1 VQGTD
6 QHEFTGHYSSTA
18 LRSVKSFVPR
28 LELHAQIK
36 ERLHDTLENRG
47 RSCKILVVC
56 GLGGAGKSQLV
67 LNYVEDFRDDYTAT
81 FWIDASSKAKLEADY
96 KQIHNLLL
104 RPTRND
110 TAIDTCVSEIRQW
123 CHRPNGRNLFILDSA
138 DSIDDQGS
146 PEYIDLR
153 KYIVDAPSA
162 DVVITTR
169 VQSAKDMTDLDA
181 VQVVELAPDQSR
193 EIFIRCLGLENLGL
207 EMQMEIDAVTEELGH
222 FALAVRLAAAHIAN
236 TRRLKGHPADYLN
249 EYKEQK
255 TSLLAR
261 RPKQH
266 IDQYG
271 ESVLTT
277 WETSYAAIASQ
288 CPEACN
294 LLTLLSFL
302 SSSNLFPELLGSSYG
317 FSSGI
322 LESMICVQKSIMPL
336 QKSIDDGF
344 ETLELYSLL
353 QWNKQHDAYS
363 MHKLVHTWAFERL
376 ESAEQATFCF
386 ATWSYLQHLC
396 WDSRD
401 LPAMEW
407 RLVPHVMACF
417 VKLRALCHVGSL
429 VVEDTVELVSSL
441 AIFLLSAG
449 RLDSAYELQTFSH
462 QHHEQQRF
470 VDPEIYAESLCHLA
484 RILGSQG
491 KYDAAEQLTR
501 QALDKLNETL
511 PKEHVWVKELCQR
524 FLAQLLINRDRSY
537 SEAEQMLRC
546 LLDQQRQRNASE
558 IDKSETMIIL
568 ADALLGQERYREAE
582 KLYKQMLNRSKE
594 LSDSGRNTTS
604 TQLSRALRYQGK
616 LAEAEEVARRE
627 SDYALIHGATDNRA
641 EKALVALGKVKLAQ
655 KAYAEAATLFGQACD
670 ATATPNN
677 HTHMECQ
684 ISLARALR
692 HLPSHDK
699 ALVAYTRAIDNYGR
713 VFGDEHR
720 LTQDSSRELDAL
732 RAFLAKKEIWKAE
745 CERTSLH
752 IARVL
757 GTRQALANRD
767 AGLSISRRRSASSG
781 GPSRGKIRRL
791 RRRALEAQPHYH
803 TTECAQD
810 GCYYD
815 RRWRPGPFLFTRNL

>member
-376 ESAEQATFCF
+376 GSDEQVKVCF
-386 ATWSYLQHLC
+386 AVWNYLNHL
-396 WDSRD
+396 SRISD
-401 LPAMEW
+401 AIPGMKW
-407 RLVPHVMACF
+407 RLVSHVMACF
-417 VKLRALCHVGSL
+417 VKVRALCHVGSL
-429 VVEDTVELVSSL
+429 ATEDVLKSVSFL
-441 AIFLLSAG
+441 AMFLFSAG
-449 RLDSAYELQTFSH
+449 RFDSAYELQTFSH

-470 VDPEIYAESLCHLA
+470 VDQIDHAVSLEYLA
-484 RILGSQG
+484 AILAAQE
-491 KYDAAEQLTR
+491 KYDTAEHMLR
-501 QALDKLNETL
+501 QALNMLDEPLPGKHTEIKESCQVSLARLLMDRDK
-511 PKEHVWVKELCQR
+511 
-524 FLAQLLINRDRSY
+524 SY
-537 SEAEQMLRC
+537 SEAEQMLRS

-558 IDKSETMIIL
+558 IDKAKTMIVL
-568 ADALLGQERYREAE
+568 ADALMGQERYREAE
-582 KLYKQMLNRSKE
+582 KLYKQMLERPRVHKSG
-594 LSDSGRNTTS
+594 LASVTWSTLMSD
-604 TQLSRALRYQGK
+604 LSRALRHQGK
-616 LAEAEEVARRE
+616 LAAAEEVARRASE
-627 SDYALIHGATDNRA
+627 YALIRGVTDIRA
-641 EKALVALGKVKLAQ
+641 QYALVTLGQLKLAQ
-655 KAYAEAATLFGQACD
+655 KAYAEAATIFGQVCD
-670 ATATPNN
+670 AAATPSSLEYL
-677 HTHMECQ
+677 MCR
-684 ISLARALR
+684 IYLARALR
-692 HLPSHDK
+692 HLPSYDK
-699 ALVAYTRAIDNYGR
+699 ALVAYTRAVEGFGR
-713 VFGDEHR
+713 VLGGEDHYTRSCTREFDEF
-720 LTQDSSRELDAL
+720 
-732 RAFLAKKEIWKAE
+732 RAFLAEKETWKAE
-745 CERTSLH
+745 CERISLR
-752 IARVL
+752 IARAF
-757 GTRQALANRD
+757 GTGQALANRD
-767 AGLSISRRRSASSG
+767 FGLSISRRRRASW
-781 GPSRGKIRRL
+781 SRPDRGEIRRL
-791 RRRALEAQPHYH
+791 RRRTLQAQSHYH

-810 GCYYD
+810 GCDYD
-815 RRWRPGPFLFTRNL
+815 RR